1 MNRTI
6 LSIAT
11 AALLMLG
18 ACNKKSENPP
28 PSPGASGTMAGSGSA
43 APAAG
48 SGSAAP
54 AAGSGSAAPAAGSG
68 SAVPAAGSGS
78 AAPAAGSGSA
88 AAASVDVP
96 TEEDFEDDAKAK
108 ITDKNVETQVGAI
121 EKQLA
126 PDTK

>member
-11 AALLMLG
+11 AALLILG

-28 PSPGASGTMAGSGSA
+28 PGPSGGTMAGSGSA

-54 AAGSGSAAPAAGSG
+54 AAGSGSATAA
-68 SAVPAAGSGS
+68 
-78 AAPAAGSGSA
+78 
-88 AAASVDVP
+88 VDVP
-96 TEEDFEDDAKAK
+96 TEEDFEDDAKTK
-108 ITDKNVETQVGAI
+108 ITDKNVEAQVVVI